1 MGYNSPDGTGLTVEM
16 LRRLAHFLILQ
27 ASGELEQLPEPQHF
41 KPEIIPQ
48 QSSTPGKRKRQLRN
62 DDTSLMESMVEKEPA
77 VKKIK
82 KIDSNTTD
90 KMTASPAPR
99 STRATRKSL
108 APEML
113 RNLTPKKEYS
123 KEIDESS
130 LEEEKVACRLKASS
144 RKSIVTQTTEE
155 TEGSDINEIE
165 LNLGPNP
172 TPQMIARK
180 RRSLAITSKSSNT
193 TPSKAAPF
201 IKETT
206 SGKLQGATKAP
217 VLTNGLKTIMKEEK
231 EHKVNHSQPQSCIQD
246 DSSSPRQPCHS
257 PRGPLP
263 PSVGYPGSG
272 NNEIYLAQCDTS
284 SLKYEDIKKQIRDF
298 AGANL
303 TVLHTPHNWG
313 ALEVFSLV
321 MSIRQMNRKANVTT
335 FR

>member
-27 ASGELEQLPEPQHF
+27 ASGELEQLPEPQQF
-41 KPEIIPQ
+41 KPEVIQ
-48 QSSTPGKRKRQLRN
+48 HQSSTPGKRKRPNRN
-62 DDTSLMESMVEKEPA
+62 DDNSLMESMVEKEPA
-77 VKKIK
+77 LKKIK
-82 KIDSNTTD
+82 KVDSNTND

-123 KEIDESS
+123 KAIDESS

-193 TPSKAAPF
+193 TPSKAAPL

-206 SGKLQGATKAP
+206 SGKVQGSTKAP
-217 VLTNGLKTIMKEEK
+217 LLTNGLKTVMKEEK
-231 EHKVNHSQPQSCIQD
+231 EHQVTHSHSQSIQNE
-246 DSSSPRQPCHS
+246 SSSPRQPYHS

-272 NNEIYLAQCDTS
+272 NNEIFLAQCDTS
-284 SLKYEDIKKQIRDF
+284 SLKYEDIKQQIHDF

-303 TVLHTPHNWG
+303 TVLHTPHSWG